1 MLYAFI
7 NTKCF
12 SGTSVNQIVI
22 INIWMVNF
30 LIFSVCYFRLGK
42 RWCLQN
48 LYSKK
53 ERSSTRILLKLW
65 HCQII
70 WYLFANFKIIIL
82 CSVCSIRFVK
92 YVLSTK
98 IWFVKT
104 STRILKYES
113 WVIKSNS
120 DHVIHKWPL
129 WLNGW
134 VFIYEL
140 SGCEFQSCCS
150 HLNFRFRTCLEQ
162 GVPWHSGNYRIWIHS
177 GTCRRHDKNIK
188 KNALH

>member
-1 MLYAFI
+1 
-7 NTKCF
+7 
-12 SGTSVNQIVI
+12 
-22 INIWMVNF
+22 MVNC
-30 LIFSVCYFRLGK
+30 LIFSICYFRLGK

-53 ERSSTRILLKLW
+53 EWSSKRILLKLW
-65 HCQII
+65 HRQII
-70 WYLFANFKIIIL
+70 WYLFANFKTIIL

-113 WVIKSNS
+113 RVIKSNS
-120 DHVIHKWPL
+120 DHVVHKWPL

-150 HLNFRFRTCLEQ
+150 HLNFRFHTCLEQ

-177 GTCRRHDKNIK
+177 GTCRWHDKNIK